1 MTYLVPAASVTKLRV
16 LYKWLKVDYCQSYE
30 RLVWW
35 TGGGV
40 HVPEVVGSILVAVID
55 SSSFAGLPT
64 ERIK

>member
-16 LYKWLKVDYCQSYE
+16 LYKRIKVDIRQSYE

-35 TGGGV
+35 TGGGAY
-40 HVPEVVGSILVAVID
+40 VPEVIGSILVAVIV
-55 SSSFAGLPT
+55 SLICAGLPN